1 MSQETK
7 KISIVIPAYNEEE
20 LLEKELEKI
29 ISKTNEI
36 IDSADYEI
44 ILAENGS
51 SDNTLKIANKLSIRY
66 AQIRVISL
74 PMASYG
80 NALKEGILKS
90 KGEYLAVFNV
100 DFWDIDAMKK
110 ALDIFLNE
118 NCDIVVCSKS
128 MKGAQD
134 LRPFS
139 RRIITRIF
147 GLMLRLLFGYR
158 GTDTHGIKFF
168 KREKVLS
175 VVQQCLNNRDLF
187 DTEFLIR
194 AQKAGLAI
202 KEIPIVCEEKRK
214 SVYGLF
220 GKTPR
225 IIKDLILL
233 FIYIH
238 KR

>member
-1 MSQETK
+1 MTQEIK

-29 ISKTNEI
+29 ISKTNGI
-36 IDSADYEI
+36 IDRADYEI
-44 ILAENGS
+44 ILVENGS
-51 SDNTLKIANKLSIRY
+51 SDDTLKIANKLLARY
-66 AQIRVISL
+66 AQIYVISL
-74 PMASYG
+74 PMANYG

-90 KGEYLAVFNV
+90 NGEYVTVFNV
-100 DFWDIDAMKK
+100 DFWDIEAMKK

-118 NCDIVVCSKS
+118 NCDIVVCSKL

-134 LRPFS
+134 LRPLS
-139 RRIITRIF
+139 RKIVTRAF
-147 GLMLRLLFGYR
+147 NLMLRLLFGYH
-158 GTDTHGIKFF
+158 GTDTHGIKIF
-168 KREKVLS
+168 KKEKVLP
-175 VVQQCLNNRDLF
+175 VIQKCLNNRDLF
-187 DTEFLIR
+187 DTELLVR
-194 AQKAGLAI
+194 SQKAGLAI
-202 KEIPIVCEEKRK
+202 KEIPIICEEKRK

-233 FIYIH
+233 FIYVH